1 MRLMSLLLSVV
12 SMLLLVNS
20 VYGQEKNR
28 ILFGSDRDGTPE
40 IYVMDA
46 DGANL
51 VRLTTDAWVQI
62 SPVTK
67 VTSLAWSPDGTR
79 IAFIANRG
87 GDRRIF
93 VMNADGT
100 DLVRLTDQHAGN
112 GAPAWSSDGR
122 RIAFTSNHSGNNE
135 IFVINA
141 DGTDLVNWTDH
152 PADDASPVW
161 SPDGHRI
168 AFTSN
173 RSGDNEIYMM
183 NTEIEGWRY
192 SRKDGTEVNA
202 EHYNKLLPFLK
213 GQVIALGADL
223 IQLTDHPAD
232 DISPTWSPDG
242 RRIVF
247 TSNRS
252 GDNEI
257 YIIDPDARERR
268 YFRKDGTEIS
278 AEDYNKLLPFLKGQV
293 ITGAADPLNVTNHPA
308 DDGSPV
314 WSPDGTQ
321 IAFTSTRDDNGE
333 IFVMNADGTNPINIT
348 NHPAGDGSPA
358 WYPIGAMIT
367 NIEAKS
373 WGQIKAKAR

>member
-1 MRLMSLLLSVV
+1 MRLMSLLFSVV
-12 SMLLLVNS
+12 SMLLLANS

-62 SPVTK
+62 LPVTE

-100 DLVRLTDQHAGN
+100 DLVRLTDHHAGN
-112 GAPAWSSDGR
+112 GSPA
-122 RIAFTSNHSGNNE
+122 
-135 IFVINA
+135 
-141 DGTDLVNWTDH
+141 
-152 PADDASPVW
+152 W
-161 SPDGHRI
+161 SPDGRRI

-173 RSGDNEIYMM
+173 RSGDNEIFVINADGTELANWTHHPADGTAPAWSPDGDRIAFTSNRSGNNEIYMM
-183 NTEIEGWRY
+183 NTEIEGLRY
-192 SRKDGTEVNA
+192 SRSDGTEVS
-202 EHYNKLLPFLK
+202 EERYNKLLPFLK
-213 GQVIALGADL
+213 GEVIALGADL
-223 IQLTDHPAD
+223 IQLTDHPAH
-232 DISPTWSPDG
+232 DISPSWSPDG
-242 RRIVF
+242 RRIAF

-257 YIIDPDARERR
+257 YIIDPEARERR

-278 AEDYNKLLPFLKGQV
+278 EEDYNKLLSLLKGEV

-314 WSPDGTQ
+314 WSPDGAQ

-333 IFVMNADGTNPINIT
+333 IFVMSADGTNPINIT

-358 WYPIGAMIT
+358 WHPIGAMIT
-367 NIEAKS
+367 NIEATS
-373 WGQIKAKAR
+373 WGQIKAEAH

>member
-1 MRLMSLLLSVV
+1 MRSMSLLFSVV
-12 SMLLLVNS
+12 SMLLLANS
-20 VYGQEKNR
+20 VYGQAVNR

-40 IYVMDA
+40 VYVMDA
-46 DGANL
+46 DGSDL

-62 SPVTK
+62 APATEVA
-67 VTSLAWSPDGTR
+67 SLAWSPDGTK
-79 IAFIANRG
+79 IAFIANRVG
-87 GDRRIF
+87 ARYIY

-100 DLVRLTDQHAGN
+100 GLVSLTDHLVGN
-112 GAPAWSSDGR
+112 GAPAWSPDGR
-122 RIAFTSNHSGNNE
+122 QIAFTSRRFGNDE

-141 DGTDLVNWTDH
+141 DGTELVNRTYH

-161 SPDGHRI
+161 SPDGRRL

-173 RSGDNEIYMM
+173 RSGNNEIYVM
-183 NTEIEGWRY
+183 NTEIEGWLY
-192 SRKDGTEVNA
+192 SRKDGVEVSA
-202 EHYNKLLPFLK
+202 EDYNKLPSMLK

-232 DISPTWSPDG
+232 DISPSWSPDG
-242 RRIVF
+242 RRLAF

-257 YIIDPDARERR
+257 YVIDPEAGEQR
-268 YFRKDGTEIS
+268 YFRKDGAEVS
-278 AEDYNKLLPFLKGQV
+278 EEDYNKLLPFLKGQV
-293 ITGAADPLNVTNHPA
+293 ITETADSRNVTNHPA

-358 WYPIGAMIT
+358 WYPIGATMT
-367 NIEAKS
+367 NVEAKS

>member
-1 MRLMSLLLSVV
+1 MRLMSLLFSVV
-12 SMLLLVNS
+12 SVLLLANS
-20 VYGQEKNR
+20 VYSQATNK

-62 SPVTK
+62 APATEVS
-67 VTSLAWSPDGTR
+67 SLAWSPDGTK
-79 IAFIANRG
+79 IAFIANRVG
-87 GDRRIF
+87 ARYIY

-100 DLVRLTDQHAGN
+100 DLVRLTDHLVGN
-112 GAPAWSSDGR
+112 GAPAWSPDGR
-122 RIAFTSNHSGNNE
+122 QIAFTSRRFGNDE

-141 DGTDLVNWTDH
+141 DGTELVNRTYH

-161 SPDGHRI
+161 SPDGNRI

-173 RSGDNEIYMM
+173 RSGNNEIYMM
-183 NTEIEGWRY
+183 NTEIEEWRY
-192 SRKDGTEVNA
+192 SRKDGKEVSEA
-202 EHYNKLLPFLK
+202 
-213 GQVIALGADL
+213 
-223 IQLTDHPAD
+223 
-232 DISPTWSPDG
+232 
-242 RRIVF
+242 
-247 TSNRS
+247 
-252 GDNEI
+252 
-257 YIIDPDARERR
+257 
-268 YFRKDGTEIS
+268 
-278 AEDYNKLLPFLKGQV
+278 DYNKLLPFLKGEV
-293 ITGAADPLNVTNHPA
+293 IAGAADSLNMTNHPA

-358 WYPIGAMIT
+358 WHPIGATMT
-367 NIEAKS
+367 NVEAKS
-373 WGQIKAKAR
+373 WGQIKAEAH

>member
-1 MRLMSLLLSVV
+1 MRLMSLLFGVV
-12 SMLLLVNS
+12 SMLLLANS
-20 VYGQEKNR
+20 VYGQAMNR

-62 SPVTK
+62 APVTK

-79 IAFIANRG
+79 IAFTADRA

-100 DLVRLTDQHAGN
+100 DLVKLTDHPAGN
-112 GAPAWSSDGR
+112 GAPAWSPDGR
-122 RIAFTSNHSGNNE
+122 RIAFTVQRFGNDE

-141 DGTDLVNWTDH
+141 DGTELVNLTHH
-152 PADDASPVW
+152 PADDAAPAW

-183 NTEIEGWRY
+183 NDVVEGRRY
-192 SRKDGTEVNA
+192 FRKDGTEVSA
-202 EHYNKLLPFLK
+202 EDYNKLLPFLQ
-213 GQVIALGADL
+213 GVIALGADF
-223 IQLTDHPAD
+223 IQLTDHPAH
-232 DISPTWSPDG
+232 DISPAWSPDG
-242 RRIVF
+242 HRIAF
-247 TSNRS
+247 TSDRS

-257 YIIDPDARERR
+257 YVIDPEVRERR

-278 AEDYNKLLPFLKGQV
+278 AEDYNKLLSLFKGEV
-293 ITGAADPLNVTNHPA
+293 ITEAADPLNVTNHPA

-321 IAFTSTRDDNGE
+321 IAFTSTRDDNGD
-333 IFVMNADGTNPINIT
+333 IFVMNADGTNQINLT

-373 WGQIKAKAR
+373 WGQIKAEAR

>member
-1 MRLMSLLLSVV
+1 MRLMSLLFSVV
-12 SMLLLVNS
+12 SVLLLANS
-20 VYGQEKNR
+20 VYSQATNK

-62 SPVTK
+62 VPVTE
-67 VTSLAWSPDGTR
+67 VSSLAWSPDGTK
-79 IAFIANRG
+79 IAFIANRVG
-87 GDRRIF
+87 ARLIY

-100 DLVRLTDQHAGN
+100 GLVRLTDHRAGN
-112 GAPAWSSDGR
+112 GAPAWSPDGR
-122 RIAFTSNHSGNNE
+122 QIAFTSRHFGNAE

-141 DGTDLVNWTDH
+141 DGTELVNRTYH

-161 SPDGHRI
+161 SPDGRRI

-173 RSGDNEIYMM
+173 RSGNNEIYTM

-192 SRKDGTEVNA
+192 TRKDGKEVSEA
-202 EHYNKLLPFLK
+202 DYNKLSRVLR

-223 IQLTDHPAD
+223 SQLTDHPAD
-232 DISPTWSPDG
+232 DISPVWSPDG
-242 RRIVF
+242 RRIAF

-252 GDNEI
+252 GNNEI
-257 YIIDPDARERR
+257 YIIDPDAKARR

-278 AEDYNKLLPFLKGQV
+278 AEDYNKLLPFLKGEV
-293 ITGAADPLNVTNHPA
+293 IAEAADPLNVTNHPA

-314 WSPDGTQ
+314 WSPDGIQ

-358 WYPIGAMIT
+358 WSPIGVPMT
-367 NIEAKS
+367 NVESKS
-373 WGQIKAKAR
+373 WGQIKAEAH

>member
-1 MRLMSLLLSVV
+1 MRLMSLLFSVV
-12 SMLLLVNS
+12 PMLLLANS
-20 VYGQEKNR
+20 VYGQATNR

-62 SPVTK
+62 APVTE

-79 IAFIANRG
+79 IAFIANRV

-100 DLVRLTDQHAGN
+100 GLVRLTDHRVGN
-112 GAPAWSSDGR
+112 GAPAWSPDGR
-122 RIAFTSNHSGNNE
+122 RIAFTVQRFGNDE

-141 DGTDLVNWTDH
+141 DGTELVNLTHH
-152 PADDASPVW
+152 PADDAAPAW

-173 RSGDNEIYMM
+173 RSGNNEIYTM
-183 NTEIEGWRY
+183 NDVVEG
-192 SRKDGTEVNA
+192 
-202 EHYNKLLPFLK
+202 
-213 GQVIALGADL
+213 
-223 IQLTDHPAD
+223 
-232 DISPTWSPDG
+232 
-242 RRIVF
+242 
-247 TSNRS
+247 
-252 GDNEI
+252 
-257 YIIDPDARERR
+257 RR
-268 YFRKDGTEIS
+268 YFRKDGTEVS
-278 AEDYNKLLPFLKGQV
+278 AEDYDKLLPFLQGVIALGTDLVQLTDHPAHDISPAWSPDGQWIAFTSNRSGNNEIYTMNDVVEGRRYFRKDGTEVSAEDYDKLLPFLQGV
-293 ITGAADPLNVTNHPA
+293 IALGTDLVQLTDHPA

-358 WYPIGAMIT
+358 WYPVGVTMT
-367 NIEAKS
+367 NVEAKS
-373 WGQIKAKAR
+373 WGQIKAEAH